1 LTQTLTLAYHQALID
16 NLLTLGPGLLYF
28 IIHLESSAW
37 GLKESLGVK
46 QWVSIEKQFFQK
58 IETYGKHPKTKLT
71 S

>member
-16 NLLTLGPGLLYF
+16 NLLILGPGLLYF

-46 QWVSIEKQFFQK
+46 QWVSIEKQFLQK